1 MRTAT
6 AEGRKLWKTYYR
18 RNVHKN
24 QEIPKP
30 ECT

>member
-1 MRTAT
+1 MKTT

-18 RNVHKN
+18 TNIHRN

-30 ECT
+30 ECI